1 MKATMNLAEEK
12 MGKTVKSLERE
23 YAGIRAGRATPAV
36 LDKVLVDYYGVP
48 TPIEQMAAVSVV
60 EARSLVIQPWDAST
74 VKTIE
79 KAILASDIGINPLND
94 GRTIRLNF
102 PPLTEERRKEIVKD
116 VRKMAEESKVAI
128 RSIRR
133 DAIEKI
139 KAMKK
144 NGEITE
150 DDVKKGETDIQKL
163 TDKYVKTIDDLSA
176 VKEKETLE
184 I

>member
-1 MKATMNLAEEK
+1 
-12 MGKTVKSLERE
+12 
-23 YAGIRAGRATPAV
+23 
-36 LDKVLVDYYGVP
+36 
-48 TPIEQMAAVSVV
+48 
-60 EARSLVIQPWDAST
+60 
-74 VKTIE
+74 
-79 KAILASDIGINPLND
+79 
-94 GRTIRLNF
+94 
-102 PPLTEERRKEIVKD
+102 
-116 VRKMAEESKVAI
+116 MAEESKVAI